1 MKAYEQPST
10 QLKAS
15 PFEPTWLEKKLLNV
29 FEKKLNAQC
38 GTLNLKLPSGYCCQF
53 GSNKPEADIKLNN
66 LRPLLRLF
74 FGGINGWSESYL
86 AGEWD
91 SSNLTALVKWA
102 LAYEDALTDLS
113 KARIVISTLH
123 NIYHWTRDNTPA
135 GSRKNISAH
144 YDLGNDFYKHWLD
157 KSMTYSSALYS
168 QPDESLYTAQWGKNA
183 RIIELL
189 KAKPGEHVVEIGCGW
204 GGFAA
209 QASQEHDLRIHGI
222 TLSREQ
228 LNWAQQRIKNDGL
241 SDKVHLSLTDYRD
254 LHTQYDAVVSIEMFE
269 AVGEAHWDT
278 YFHTLK
284 RVLKPGGHAVLQ
296 VITIED
302 ERFHHYRKQA
312 DFIQRYIFPG
322 GMLPS
327 ISVFKEKL
335 NEHGFTLKEHQLF
348 GKDYART
355 LREWCNRFEQSW
367 GNIKQQGFDENFYR
381 LWRYYMAYCEGGF
394 EQGSI
399 DVGLYLL
406 AHTDQDSGSDRV
418 ST

>member
-1 MKAYEQPST
+1 
-10 QLKAS
+10 
-15 PFEPTWLEKKLLNV
+15 
-29 FEKKLNAQC
+29 
-38 GTLNLKLPSGYCCQF
+38 
-53 GSNKPEADIKLNN
+53 
-66 LRPLLRLF
+66 
-74 FGGINGWSESYL
+74 
-86 AGEWD
+86 
-91 SSNLTALVKWA
+91 
-102 LAYEDALTDLS
+102 
-113 KARIVISTLH
+113 
-123 NIYHWTRDNTPA
+123 
-135 GSRKNISAH
+135 
-144 YDLGNDFYKHWLD
+144 
-157 KSMTYSSALYS
+157 
-168 QPDESLYTAQWGKNA
+168 
-183 RIIELL
+183 
-189 KAKPGEHVVEIGCGW
+189 
-204 GGFAA
+204 
-209 QASQEHDLRIHGI
+209 
-222 TLSREQ
+222 
-228 LNWAQQRIKNDGL
+228 
-241 SDKVHLSLTDYRD
+241 
-254 LHTQYDAVVSIEMFE
+254 MFE
-269 AVGEAHWDT
+269 AVGEAHWGT

-355 LREWCNRFEQSW
+355 LREWSNRFEQSW

-406 AHTDQDSGSDRV
+406 VHTDQDSGSDRV